1 MDPMTAMYDAAM
13 ALVERKVCTAHIYP
27 PIPCRDYDWTAW
39 FDDVGQE
46 GPAGYGRT
54 ESEAKQ
60 DLLDNYADE

>member
-1 MDPMTAMYDAAM
+1 MDAMTAMYAAAT
-13 ALVERKVCTAHIYP
+13 ALAERKVVCSHVFP
-27 PIPCRDYDWTAW
+27 PIPCRNYDWTAW

-60 DLLDNYADE
+60 DLLDNYGDE